1 MSKDFDLVIRGGT
14 LADGTGAALREAD
27 VAIRDGKI
35 AQVGRFDGSG
45 AEEID
50 ARGLLVTPG
59 FVDIHTHYDA
69 QVTWDE
75 RFAPSSDH
83 GVTTVLMSNCGIGF
97 APCRTEQRELL
108 MKLMEGIEDIPAP
121 VMAKGIPWQWES
133 FPEFMDYLATQ
144 RRDLDF
150 AVQVPHAPVRVHV
163 MGKRGAQRE
172 PATDTD
178 IQHMAG
184 IVREAMRS
192 GAYGF
197 STSRTMNHR
206 LKDGTLAPTITVAEE
221 ELRALALAVRDSGRG
236 VLQMVDDFHAT
247 SEEDSAEFAMWERLV
262 AGSGRPMSFS
272 LTQSNAAPQR
282 WRALLRL
289 MEQANARGHR
299 IKGQVCARAVGSLYG
314 LELSNHPFTGCPS
327 YERIAALPLAAR
339 ITEMRK
345 PDTRARILAEQPVGL
360 PERRML
366 SNRAVDA
373 IFEFG
378 DPPDYCPPADR
389 TLERR
394 AQALGISGLELAYDL
409 LAQGDGNTL
418 FYYPAA
424 NYVDRNF
431 DAVEAMMNH
440 PDSILALGDGGAHV
454 ARTCDASLPTF
465 VLAYWTRDRA
475 GARMPLATAV
485 RRLARET
492 AELVGMRDRGLVA
505 PGLVADLNVIDYDRL
520 TLHAPRP
527 VKDLPTGATRL
538 SQKATGYV
546 ATVKS
551 GELIYREGQPTG
563 ALPGRLLRSIA

>member
-1 MSKDFDLVIRGGT
+1 MSKAYDLVIRGGT
-14 LADGTGAALREAD
+14 LADGTGGALREAD
-27 VAIRDGKI
+27 VAVRDGRI
-35 AQVGRFDGSG
+35 VQVGRFEG
-45 AEEID
+45 AGTEEID

-108 MKLMEGIEDIPAP
+108 MKLMEGVEDIPAH
-121 VMAKGIPWQWES
+121 VMAQGIPWQWES
-133 FPEFMDYLATQ
+133 FPEFMDYLAAQ
-144 RRDLDF
+144 KRDLDF
-150 AVQVPHAPVRVHV
+150 AIQVPHAPVRVYV
-163 MGKRGAQRE
+163 MGRRGAERE
-172 PATDTD
+172 PATDVD
-178 IQHMAG
+178 IQHMSR
-184 IVREAMRS
+184 IVREAMIS

-221 ELRALALAVRDSGRG
+221 ELRALALAVRESGRG

-247 SEEDSAEFAMWERLV
+247 TEEDSAEFAMWERLV
-262 AGSGRPMSFS
+262 EVSGRPMSFS
-272 LTQSNAAPQR
+272 LTQSNAAPER
-282 WRALLRL
+282 WRSLLRL
-289 MEQANARGHR
+289 VERANARGHA

-339 ITEMRK
+339 LIEMRR
-345 PDTRARILAEQPVGL
+345 PATRARILAEEPVGL
-360 PERRML
+360 PQRRMK
-366 SNRAVDA
+366 SNRAVAD

-378 DPPDYCPPADR
+378 DPPDYCPPAER

-394 AQALGISGLELAYDL
+394 ARELGVSGLELAYDL
-409 LAQGDGNTL
+409 LVQGDGNTL

-431 DAVEAMMNH
+431 DAVRTMMDH

-465 VLAYWTRDRA
+465 ILAYWTRDRT
-475 GARMPLATAV
+475 GERMPLATAV
-485 RRLARET
+485 RRLSRET
-492 AELVGMRDRGLVA
+492 AELVGMTDRGLVA
-505 PGLVADLNVIDYDRL
+505 PGCVADLNVIDYDRL
-520 TLHAPRP
+520 ALHAPRP

-546 ATVKS
+546 ATVKT
-551 GELIYREGQPTG
+551 GEVIYRDGTPTG
-563 ALPGRLLRSIA
+563 ALPGRLLRSHD

>member
-1 MSKDFDLVIRGGT
+1 MTREFDLVIRGGT
-14 LADGTGAALREAD
+14 LADGTGTTLREAD
-27 VAIRDGKI
+27 IAIREGRI
-35 AQVGRFDGSG
+35 AEVGQVKGS
-45 AEEID
+45 ATEEID

-97 APCRTEQRELL
+97 APCRLEQRELL

-121 VMAKGIPWQWES
+121 VMAQGIPWQWES
-133 FPEFMDYLATQ
+133 FPEFMSYLARQ
-144 RRDLDF
+144 KRDLDF
-150 AVQVPHAPVRVHV
+150 AVQVPHAPVRVYV
-163 MGKRGAQRE
+163 MGKRGAERE

-178 IQHMAG
+178 IAQMAR

-192 GAYGF
+192 GAFGF

-206 LKDGTLAPTITVAEE
+206 LKDGSLAPTITVAEE

-262 AGSGRPMSFS
+262 ADSGRPLSFS
-272 LTQSNAAPQR
+272 LTQSNAAPGR

-289 MEQANARGHR
+289 MERANARGHR

-327 YERIAALPLAAR
+327 YERIASLPLAAR
-339 ITEMRK
+339 IAEMRR
-345 PDTRARILAEQPVGL
+345 PETRARILAELPTGL
-360 PERRML
+360 PERRVK
-366 SNRAVDA
+366 SNRAVEA

-389 TLERR
+389 TLEKR
-394 AQALGISGLELAYDL
+394 ARALGVSGLELAYDL
-409 LAQGDGNTL
+409 LVQGDGNTL

-424 NYVDRNF
+424 NYADKNF
-431 DAVEAMMNH
+431 DAVQTMMQH

-475 GARMPLATAV
+475 GERMPIATAV
-485 RRLARET
+485 QRLARET
-492 AELVGMRDRGLVA
+492 AELLGMTDRGLVA
-505 PGLVADLNVIDYDRL
+505 PGCIADLNVIDYDRL

-551 GELIYREGQPTG
+551 GEVIYRDGAPTG
-563 ALPGRLLRSIA
+563 ALPGRLLRSTA